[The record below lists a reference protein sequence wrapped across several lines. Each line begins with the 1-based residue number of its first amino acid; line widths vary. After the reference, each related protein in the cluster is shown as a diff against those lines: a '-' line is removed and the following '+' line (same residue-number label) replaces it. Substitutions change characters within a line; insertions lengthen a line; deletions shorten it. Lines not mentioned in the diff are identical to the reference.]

1 MSRSTKAD
9 EARPDVADAQ
19 GRAAATERTSVPDRV
34 MRSDA
39 KRNREVLI
47 VAAAKAFADRGVD
60 TSLEQIARQAGV
72 GIGTLYRHFPT
83 RHDLIEAVYRQEVE
97 VLCAGGD
104 ELLAE
109 RPADEALAEW
119 MDRFIRYVAVKRGL
133 VGAMRS
139 VVSAD
144 SEIFAYTHK
153 LVVDAVSTLVDAAVA
168 AGTIKPDTDPLD
180 LLRGLSGF
188 CMANDHA
195 DWQERAV
202 RLVALLMDG
211 LRYGCP
217 ESA

>member
-1 MSRSTKAD
+1 
-9 EARPDVADAQ
+9 
-19 GRAAATERTSVPDRV
+19 

-39 KRNREVLI
+39 KRNREILI
-47 VAAAKAFADRGVD
+47 VAAAKAFADHGVD
-60 TSLEQIARQAGV
+60 TSLEEIARQAGV

-97 VLCAGGD
+97 ILCAGVE

-109 RPADEALAEW
+109 RPPDEALAEW
-119 MDRFIRYVAVKRGL
+119 MERFVRYVAVKRGL

-139 VVSAD
+139 VVSAN

-153 LVVDAVSTLVDAAVA
+153 LVLDAVTTLVDAAVA
-168 AGTIKPDTDPLD
+168 AGTIKPGTDPVD
-180 LLRGLSGF
+180 LLRGLGGF
-188 CMANDHA
+188 CMVNDQA

-211 LRYGCP
+211 LRYGCSKP
-217 ESA
+217 A